1 MGEIGKRLIFVDGEK
16 VEIENFDVPSPGP
29 HQALVRIHRT
39 QVSGGSEISG
49 LLLESKEGTSG
60 TGSGSTFKMA
70 KRKKGKHPSGYTAV
84 GHVLEVGKHM
94 KRFKPGDRVIVMAN
108 HSSHCLT
115 GAPSDQSNTKSIN
128 IPSSQT
134 KPVSLVSREQSNMY
148 PIEFDITYEQATF
161 AGPLGYVALHGVR
174 RAKLQIGES
183 VAIMGQGVIGQM
195 ITAYCRLSGAYPV
208 IAVDTDDNR
217 LSLSKTSGATHTVN
231 PSREDPVKSIKDLT
245 GDGAESVFFATRVP
259 EPFTDCINSAADHGK
274 VIIVG
279 MSTANA
285 EIELNGA
292 IFRRE
297 LDVRAVFDRG
307 DTHAQPHPYMPWV
320 HSRNYSTVMGMIG
333 RGDLNVDHLISHI
346 AKPEEANKLYHQ
358 MLQGPKG
365 WMSVLFDWDD

>member
-134 KPVSLVSREQSNMY
+134 RPVL
-148 PIEFDITYEQATF
+148 
-161 AGPLGYVALHGVR
+161 
-174 RAKLQIGES
+174 
-183 VAIMGQGVIGQM
+183 
-195 ITAYCRLSGAYPV
+195 
-208 IAVDTDDNR
+208 
-217 LSLSKTSGATHTVN
+217 
-231 PSREDPVKSIKDLT
+231 
-245 GDGAESVFFATRVP
+245 
-259 EPFTDCINSAADHGK
+259 
-274 VIIVG
+274 
-279 MSTANA
+279 
-285 EIELNGA
+285 
-292 IFRRE
+292 
-297 LDVRAVFDRG
+297 
-307 DTHAQPHPYMPWV
+307 
-320 HSRNYSTVMGMIG
+320 
-333 RGDLNVDHLISHI
+333 
-346 AKPEEANKLYHQ
+346 
-358 MLQGPKG
+358 
-365 WMSVLFDWDD
+365 